1 MSKIRNFLL
10 ILVLVYFAGMF
21 AYNAT
26 VGSRLKK
33 SLSPQYG
40 ETLTVKTVKLTDWY
54 LQNGIRSGEAAISY
68 SLVKDMG
75 DGTKRNEGRG
85 LDVRE
90 LTVPVTVTG
99 KWWPKDVHAGS
110 SATVGRR

>member
-1 MSKIRNFLL
+1 MSQIRNFLL

-26 VGSRLKK
+26 VGSLLKK
-33 SLSPQYG
+33 NLTSAYG
-40 ETLTVKTVKLTDWY
+40 ETLTVKSVKLTDWY
-54 LQNGIRSGEAAISY
+54 LQNATRTGEAYVSY

-75 DGTKRNEGRG
+75 DGTSRNDGRG

-99 KWWPKDVHAGS
+99 KWWPQDVHAGNA
-110 SATVGRR
+110 SAGRR